1 MVILFWMLLRTILFS
16 VIGNSFYKWFQKTK
30 VGIWFDKKLDKM
42 LSKIMRKEDVAKS
55 KAVKPNG
62 KQIDMFEGEKYLD
75 RFTTNLRRQD
85 GGPGK

>member
-1 MVILFWMLLRTILFS
+1 MS
-16 VIGNSFYKWFQKTK
+16 SF
-30 VGIWFDKKLDKM
+30 FDKKLDKM
-42 LSKIMRKEDVAKS
+42 LNKIMRKEDIAKS
-55 KAVKPNG
+55 KTVKPNG

>member
-1 MVILFWMLLRTILFS
+1 M
-16 VIGNSFYKWFQKTK
+16 
-30 VGIWFDKKLDKM
+30 GIWFDKKLDRM
-42 LSKIMRKEDVAKS
+42 LSKIMRKHDVAKS

>member
-1 MVILFWMLLRTILFS
+1 
-16 VIGNSFYKWFQKTK
+16 
-30 VGIWFDKKLDKM
+30 M

-62 KQIDMFEGEKYLD
+62 KQIDMFESEKYLD

>member
-1 MVILFWMLLRTILFS
+1 MGILFWMLLRTILFS

-30 VGIWFDKKLDKM
+30 PGIWFDKKLDKM